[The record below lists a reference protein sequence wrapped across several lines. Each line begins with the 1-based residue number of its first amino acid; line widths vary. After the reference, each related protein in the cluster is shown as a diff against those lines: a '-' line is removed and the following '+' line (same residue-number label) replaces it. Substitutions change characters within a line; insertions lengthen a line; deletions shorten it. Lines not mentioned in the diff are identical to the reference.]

1 MKRGKHMK
9 IKCNLVM
16 NLNIG
21 GILKL
26 AAKYKV
32 DYETIVEMLEC
43 GKVSIEDIKEM
54 SSEIWYDTTN
64 YEVS

>member
-1 MKRGKHMK
+1 
-9 IKCNLVM
+9 M

-26 AAKYKV
+26 AVKYKV
-32 DYETIVEMLEC
+32 DYETMVEMLEY

-54 SSEIWYDTTN
+54 SSDIWYDTTD

>member
-1 MKRGKHMK
+1 MK

-26 AAKYKV
+26 AVKYKV
-32 DYETIVEMLEC
+32 DYKTMVEMLEY

-54 SSEIWYDTTN
+54 SSDIWYDTTD